1 MTFPSENLVKFLRD
15 QLWRRKPGRSAGQ
28 AAVMVGAGFS
38 RNAEVATASARPF
51 PTWNELTGTLSE
63 ALYPGGD
70 PARTASGTSGALRL
84 AEEFEAVFGRER
96 LEEVIRTTV
105 PDAENVPGHLHA
117 RLLAL
122 PWADVFTTNWDTL
135 LERARQDVHERSYD
149 LVLTP
154 SQMPSASVPR
164 IVKLHGTLPATA
176 PFILT
181 EEDYRT
187 YPARFAPFVNLVQ
200 QSMMENAFVLLGFSG
215 DDPNFLHWSGWVRD
229 NLGVH
234 APKIYLVNWL
244 ALSAQ
249 RRRLLEDRNVVPID
263 LAELPQATGW
273 PEEVRHARAVEWFL
287 HAMEAGRPFRASAWP
302 WSRDRDASKPPAHLG
317 WVPPS
322 AGPGTIEELHPKA
335 SFTSPLAERITE
347 LAETTTAWATNR
359 IHYPGWLVAPKEVR
373 DRVWLGTSLWLGNVS
388 DLLKAMPPR
397 ERLLALGEI
406 LWRLDLCLTPAEVV
420 GGLPEVIAS
429 TLDLIDFDARTLRTG
444 AGTAEPMMAAEVGAA
459 TTALLSHARAARWSG
474 RDGEFDLAL
483 DGLARLRP
491 ADREVNEE
499 IRYERI
505 LQSAQRLN
513 HDRLEAELDRWDV
526 EALDP
531 VWGLRKAGLLAGA
544 GRVRDAWFALRSALT
559 RVRRER
565 RRDVDDHASLS
576 REAWGMWLTLAWRF
590 PWGDAGDLQPDRVD
604 AFERWRE
611 LMPYDGDAMAEY
623 HALRSEMLKPIPS
636 GATSKSKGF
645 DGGHTSTVQHF
656 RSGLPDAYHAALQI
670 TRLAEVTG
678 LPPAANRVQMLQAG
692 LAEAAG
698 ILADDHVFQS
708 ALLAMACSG
717 SGSDKVLTGWF
728 TRARVALLEPTD
740 AAQLAS
746 IAAASIDYATPRA
759 RPPEPRH
766 DYWLTQMRV
775 SLEVLSRLALRCSA
789 QDLEAILARAVQ
801 LYRLGWP
808 AAHLWMFQELS
819 NLFARVIESLPASA
833 IKAVASE
840 LLDLPVPGTHAFLP
854 SGAGPHWRDPIAMV
868 NGRTRKLSV
877 AESGRPLS
885 LSPGAVARLLATGR
899 ESGVARTVVVTRLL
913 FLRDLGAL
921 SSSEE
926 QELAE
931 LVWSENGRLAGA
943 LPADLQLQPWYFL
956 LCPEP
961 ESGTAELAFRQAFL
975 TSRDS
980 RKPLGEVLRNIG
992 FALWQTRL
1000 RDRQLVLREPDV
1012 AAVLGLIEEWSA
1024 QPVRP
1029 RARFFQMNSSDATS
1043 AITGLG
1049 LVLTEHA
1056 FPARILGGVWDRAK
1070 RLQGLGIPGE
1080 MPFSLYPGLARAF
1093 PERAEELQRGLR
1105 AGLVSAEPSIVSE
1118 ALIGL
1123 YRWMEA
1129 AQDHRDIPEVA
1140 PDLIMEIGSIV
1151 ATRRPGAV
1159 ARALEVARWIFDEG
1173 PIRARA
1179 LIAPACDLGL
1189 GYLLTEASYEAELHT
1204 SDEQDFHA
1212 ALLRRNSVELALAMA
1227 ACSESPAESV
1237 RRWLEIAAEDRLP
1250 EVRNLILD
1258 RDKSRACKEEAP
1270 QATSAIQSSIS
1281 SEFISDGGT
1290 PVV

>member
-15 QLWRRKPGRSAGQ
+15 HLWRRKPGRSAGQ

-51 PTWNELTGTLSE
+51 PTWNEITGTLSE

-70 PARTASGTSGALRL
+70 PALTASGTSGALRL
-84 AEEFEAVFGRER
+84 AQEFEAVFGRER

-164 IVKLHGTLPATA
+164 IVKLHGSLPATA

-263 LAELPQATGW
+263 LAELPQAAGW
-273 PEEVRHARAVEWFL
+273 PEKVRHAQAVEWFL

-302 WSRDRDASKPPAHLG
+302 WSRNKDACKPPAHLG
-317 WVPPS
+317 WLPAG
-322 AGPGTIEELHPKA
+322 AGPGTVEELHPRS
-335 SFTSPLAERITE
+335 SFMSPPAERVAE
-347 LAETTTAWATNR
+347 LAEATTAWATNR
-359 IHYPGWLVAPKEVR
+359 MRYPGWLVAPKEVR
-373 DRVWLGTSLWLGNVS
+373 DRVWQGTSLWLGSVS
-388 DLLKAMPPR
+388 VLLEAMPPR
-397 ERLLALGEI
+397 ERLLALGEV
-406 LWRLDLCLTPAEVV
+406 LWRLDLCLTPAEIVS
-420 GGLPEVIAS
+420 GLPEVIAS
-429 TLDLIDFDARTLRTG
+429 TLDLIDFDARALCIGDG
-444 AGTAEPMMAAEVGAA
+444 AAEPMMAAEVEAA

-474 RDGEFDLAL
+474 RDGDFDLAL

-491 ADREVNEE
+491 ADREVSET

-505 LQSAQRLN
+505 LRSAQRLEHN
-513 HDRLEAELDRWDV
+513 RLEAELDRWDV

-544 GRVRDAWFALRSALT
+544 GRVRDAWFALRLALA
-559 RVRRER
+559 RVRRET

-576 REAWGMWLTLAWRF
+576 REAWGMWLTLAWRS
-590 PWGDAGDLQPDRVD
+590 PWGEARDLRPDRVD

-611 LMPYDGDAMAEY
+611 LIQHDGDAMAEY
-623 HALRSEMLKPIPS
+623 HSLRSEMLKPIPS
-636 GATSKSKGF
+636 GDTSKSKGF
-645 DGGHTSTVQHF
+645 EGGQTSTVQHF
-656 RSGLPDAYHAALQI
+656 RSGLPAAYHAALQM
-670 TRLAEVTG
+670 TRLAEATG

-698 ILADDHVFQS
+698 ILADDRVLQS

-717 SGSDKVLTGWF
+717 SGSDKVLTGLF
-728 TRARVALLEPTD
+728 TRARVALLDPTN
-740 AAQLAS
+740 ATQLAL

-766 DYWLTQMRV
+766 DHWLTQMRV

-789 QDLEAILARAVQ
+789 QELEALLARAVY
-801 LYRLGWP
+801 LYRLEWP
-808 AAHLWMFQELS
+808 AAHLWMFKELS

-833 IKAVASE
+833 IKAVAPA

-854 SGAGPHWRDPIAMV
+854 AGAGPQWRDPIAMV
-868 NGRTRKLSV
+868 SGRARKISV
-877 AESGRPLS
+877 ASSNGLLS
-885 LSPGAVARLLATGR
+885 LSPGTVARLLTTGR
-899 ESGVARTVVVTRLL
+899 ESGIARPVVVTRLL

-921 SSSEE
+921 SPSEE
-926 QELAE
+926 QELAVMMWAE
-931 LVWSENGRLAGA
+931 DDRPAGS
-943 LPADLQLQPWYFL
+943 LPTDLQLQPWYFL

-980 RKPLGEVLRNIG
+980 RKPLGDVLRNIG

-1000 RDRQLVLREPDV
+1000 RDRRLIMREPDI
-1012 AAVLGLIEEWSA
+1012 AAVLELIEEWSGR
-1024 QPVRP
+1024 PVVP
-1029 RARFFQMNSSDATS
+1029 PTRFSQINLNDATS

-1056 FPARILGGVWDRAK
+1056 FPAGVLGGIWDRAK
-1070 RLQGLGIPGE
+1070 RLQELGISGE

-1093 PERAEELQRGLR
+1093 PERAEELQHGLR

-1123 YRWMEA
+1123 YRWMDA

-1140 PDLIMEIGSIV
+1140 SDLIMEIGSIV
-1151 ATRRPGAV
+1151 AARRPGAV

-1173 PIRARA
+1173 PIRARV
-1179 LIAPACDLGL
+1179 LIAPACDRGL
-1189 GYLLTEASYEAELHT
+1189 GYLLTEASYEAELRT

-1227 ACSESPAESV
+1227 ACNESPAEGI
-1237 RRWLEIAAEDRLP
+1237 RRWLEIAAEDPLP
-1250 EVRNLILD
+1250 EVRNLILN
-1258 RDKSRACKEEAP
+1258 RDNSRACQEEAL
-1270 QATSAIQSSIS
+1270 QAPSAIASPKGPKPT
-1281 SEFISDGGT
+1281 SDGGA
-1290 PVV
+1290 PAA